1 MMSTD
6 AVIPITGILIL
17 VFGHLRQL
25 ADL

>member
-17 VFGHLRQL
+17 VFDHLRQL